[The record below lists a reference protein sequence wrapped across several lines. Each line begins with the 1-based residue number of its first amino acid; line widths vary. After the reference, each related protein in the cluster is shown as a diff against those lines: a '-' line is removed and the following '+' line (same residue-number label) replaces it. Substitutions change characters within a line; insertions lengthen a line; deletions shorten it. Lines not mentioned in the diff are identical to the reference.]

1 MMWIQQQKGR
11 DSLSHFWIWHQVFSD
26 LPYVRNFRA
35 THHESEA
42 DADLSIVDVADLT
55 RIVQEKIAVSNSLTR
70 EQLLQSKK
78 DSTLRKEW
86 KQQQKEFNK
95 SVDDADMELR
105 SRVGISSAMQKATL
119 KLQYQYNLRQR

>member
-1 MMWIQQQKGR
+1 
-11 DSLSHFWIWHQVFSD
+11 
-26 LPYVRNFRA
+26 
-35 THHESEA
+35 
-42 DADLSIVDVADLT
+42 LT